1 MLLTQCLL
9 GIDQHCDVNNIDKT
23 SCIGHTSKFSRIWCQ
38 VQKSI
43 FGIQNTTIFF
53 FLLFMFDNQIR
64 ANITVSYFIREGWMV
79 NIAPIRNVSNTKI
92 Y

>member
-1 MLLTQCLL
+1 MSTILIKHLALDIPPNFQ
-9 GIDQHCDVNNIDKT
+9 G
-23 SCIGHTSKFSRIWCQ
+23 
-38 VQKSI
+38 
-43 FGIQNTTIFF
+43 FGVRFKKVFLAFTAQRFF

>member
-1 MLLTQCLL
+1 MANIAMSTILIKHLALDIPPNFQGFGVRFKKVFLAFKTQR
-9 GIDQHCDVNNIDKT
+9 
-23 SCIGHTSKFSRIWCQ
+23 F
-38 VQKSI
+38 
-43 FGIQNTTIFF
+43 FF